1 LNPIYFEL
9 RRTKSIVYH
18 SMNLIVKKT
27 TILSFKAQFL
37 GLFLILIN
45 TSCEN
50 KLIENIV
57 VADKTIAL
65 TFDDGPD
72 PVYTDMI
79 LDVLKE
85 KDVKATFF
93 LVGKKMK
100 QNPLLTERIFEEGH
114 CLANHTYSHTDLK
127 GKSFKDVY
135 ISILQT
141 EQIIDSICGK
151 TLKIFRPP
159 WGHITSEEKFNLKK
173 FGFKIV
179 LWDVNS
185 KDFKSN
191 ITVNQII
198 TNVMAGVGDKKIVLF
213 HDSDYQ
219 CKASR
224 KNTALALPQIIDLL
238 KEMGYRFVTID
249 EMDNVGK

>member
-1 LNPIYFEL
+1 MNVFVHKPNLFSLKCWFLALLPI
-9 RRTKSIVYH
+9 
-18 SMNLIVKKT
+18 
-27 TILSFKAQFL
+27 
-37 GLFLILIN
+37 LIL
-45 TSCEN
+45 TSSCEN
-50 KLIENIV
+50 QLIENVV

-93 LVGKKMK
+93 LIGKKMK
-100 QNPLLTERIFEEGH
+100 QYPLVTERIFNEGH
-114 CLANHTYSHTDLK
+114 CLANHTYTHTDLK
-127 GKSFKDVY
+127 GKSFRNVY
-135 ISILQT
+135 LSILLT
-141 EQIIDSICGK
+141 EQILDSVSGK
-151 TLKIFRPP
+151 TLKLFRPP
-159 WGHITSEEKFNLKK
+159 WGHITSEEKVNLKK

-185 KDFKSN
+185 KDFKPN
-191 ITVNQII
+191 IPVSEIFN
-198 TNVMAGVGDKKIVLF
+198 NVIAGAGDKKIVLF

-224 KNTALALPQIIDLL
+224 KNTVLALPQIIDSL
-238 KEMGYRFVTID
+238 KEKGYRFVTID

>member
-1 LNPIYFEL
+1 
-9 RRTKSIVYH
+9 
-18 SMNLIVKKT
+18 MNLFDTDRKLYLLKCWFIVLLPIF
-27 TILSFKAQFL
+27 ILT
-37 GLFLILIN
+37 N
-45 TSCEN
+45 SCEN
-50 KLIENIV
+50 KLIENVV

-72 PVYTDMI
+72 AIYTDMI

-93 LVGKKMK
+93 LIGKKMK
-100 QNPLLTERIFEEGH
+100 QYPLVTERIFEEGH

-127 GKSFKDVY
+127 GKSFRNVY
-135 ISILQT
+135 LSVLQT

-151 TLKIFRPP
+151 TMKIFRPP
-159 WGHITSEEKFNLKK
+159 WGHITSEESVNFKR

-185 KDFKSN
+185 RDFIPN
-191 ITVNQII
+191 ITVDEII
-198 TNVMAGVGDKKIVLF
+198 KNVMAGVGDKKIVLF

-219 CKASR
+219 CKGSR
-224 KNTALALPQIIDLL
+224 KNTALALPRIIDLL
-238 KEMGYRFVTID
+238 KEMGYSFVTID

>member
-1 LNPIYFEL
+1 
-9 RRTKSIVYH
+9 
-18 SMNLIVKKT
+18 MNLIVKKT

-37 GLFLILIN
+37 GLLLILIN
-45 TSCEN
+45 CSCDIQ
-50 KLIENIV
+50 LIENVV
-57 VADKTIAL
+57 VANKTIAL

-100 QNPLLTERIFEEGH
+100 QYPLITERIFKEGH
-114 CLANHTYSHTDLK
+114 CLANHTYNHIDLK
-127 GKSFKDVY
+127 GESFRKVY
-135 ISILQT
+135 LSILQT

-151 TLKIFRPP
+151 TIKIFRPP
-159 WGHITSEEKFNLKK
+159 WGHITSEERVNLKK

-185 KDFKSN
+185 KDFKPN
-191 ITVNQII
+191 ISVNEII
-198 TNVMAGVGDKKIVLF
+198 NNVMAGVGDKKIVLF
-213 HDSDYQ
+213 HDSDYL

-238 KEMGYRFVTID
+238 EQMGYRFVTID
-249 EMDNVGK
+249 EMDSVGK

>member
-1 LNPIYFEL
+1 MEEL
-9 RRTKSIVYH
+9 R
-18 SMNLIVKKT
+18 MNLFNTNRK
-27 TILSFKAQFL
+27 
-37 GLFLILIN
+37 LFLLKYWFVLLLPVIILTN
-45 TSCEN
+45 SCEN
-50 KLIENIV
+50 KLIENVV

-72 PVYTDMI
+72 AIYTDMI

-93 LVGKKMK
+93 LIGKKMK
-100 QNPLLTERIFEEGH
+100 QYPLVTERIFEEGH

-127 GKSFKDVY
+127 GKSFRNVY
-135 ISILQT
+135 LSVLQT
-141 EQIIDSICGK
+141 EQLIDSICGK
-151 TLKIFRPP
+151 TMKIFRPP
-159 WGHITSEEKFNLKK
+159 WGHITSEESINFKK

-185 KDFKSN
+185 RDFIPN
-191 ITVNQII
+191 ITVGEII
-198 TNVMAGVGDKKIVLF
+198 KNVMAGAGDQKIILF